1 MPEYKMLTE
10 QEIEKLITENYNDLP
25 GVTDTSMQKTLKTV
39 INNTQRMMMNEDNT
53 TTGDVAQFTPVIM
66 SLIRRTMP
74 TLVGPQMVGM
84 QAMSQPTG
92 SIFVERVYAGE
103 NEIWGNGTIG
113 TATVAGKAPDPAFSG
128 PYTTADGE
136 KLGWK
141 DYSAAPTGQ
150 IGTGTQWPEMSFG
163 IERMDVSVKMR
174 ALKGRLTTEVIQDL
188 RTVHGI
194 DADQEIVNILQTELT
209 AEIDREI
216 VARIIKEAK
225 VGAQNCAKPGTFD
238 FAVDAD
244 GRWSMEKVMGLLI
257 QIEREA
263 TWIAQETRRGRGNF
277 ILTSPEVA
285 AYLSMANLISTQY
298 QNTGFTPVV
307 NPVGVSYYGML
318 ANRFKVFVDPY
329 MTSANTEGALAH
341 TLVVGYKG
349 ANQYDS
355 GLFYCPYIPI
365 QMFRAVGEEDFG
377 PRYGVKS
384 RYGLVSNPYSIEAG
398 QLLSKTEATESTN
411 SFFRKISVVI

>member
-1 MPEYKMLTE
+1 MPEHKMLTE

-92 SIFVERVYAGE
+92 SIFVERVYAGD

-128 PYTTADGE
+128 PYTTANGE

-141 DYSAAPTGQ
+141 DYSAAPSGQ

-277 ILTSPEVA
+277 ILTLPEVA
-285 AYLSMANLISTQY
+285 AYLSMA
-298 QNTGFTPVV
+298 
-307 NPVGVSYYGML
+307 
-318 ANRFKVFVDPY
+318 D
-329 MTSANTEGALAH
+329 
-341 TLVVGYKG
+341 
-349 ANQYDS
+349 
-355 GLFYCPYIPI
+355 
-365 QMFRAVGEEDFG
+365 
-377 PRYGVKS
+377 
-384 RYGLVSNPYSIEAG
+384 
-398 QLLSKTEATESTN
+398 
-411 SFFRKISVVI
+411 